1 MPHRQMLSQL
11 VDRYQMRYPEEAQVI
26 ARLQAFIQDNPDCF
40 NRQLAAGHITGS
52 AWLLDAQGMTVLMT
66 HHKKLNIWVQLGG
79 HADGESDIAQVAMR
93 EAHEESGL
101 DDLRLVTPEI
111 FDIDIHAIPARGDE
125 PAHWHYDC
133 RFLLQAA
140 PGQEIVVSDE
150 SHALAWVPLAE
161 VEQLSAEASLLRM
174 VSKTPVC

>member
-11 VDRYQMRYPEEAQVI
+11 VDRYQMRYPEEVQMI
-26 ARLQAFIQDNPDCF
+26 ERLQVFIRDNPDCF
-40 NRQLAAGHITGS
+40 KRQLAAGHITGS

>member
-93 EAHEESGL
+93 EAHEESGF

-111 FDIDIHAIPARGDE
+111 FDIDIHGIPARGVE

-140 PGQEIVVSDE
+140 P
-150 SHALAWVPLAE
+150 
-161 VEQLSAEASLLRM
+161 
-174 VSKTPVC
+174 